1 MAIPPLRRSA
11 ARDDAHPAAHRSRA
25 RLLLLAA
32 AGALTWPLRSGAAGA
47 YALGIF
53 PYLAPRQTLDLFG
66 PVAAWMGAALGHPVR
81 LASAPSFP
89 DFSRALAERRYDI
102 ALVQPFDVLQ
112 AVGQYGYLPLA
123 QLSVPLVAQF
133 YVRDDSPYHRIEDLR
148 GTTVA
153 MPPPQTANARMT
165 LRALL
170 DHQLLPGRDLE
181 LHYFNSHDSCIQQ
194 VWAGIASAC
203 GTARPPIQIFEQRMQ
218 ARLRPIYDTPPIP
231 HVMFVAHSRV
241 PAGQRE
247 RLQAL
252 LLGLKDDATG
262 RALLKSLGF
271 PGFVAPRLA
280 EYEVLKHYDPGG
292 TEVVTDTRLGTTLRL
307 GVYPFLAPR
316 LLAERYAPSL
326 PRLGRAAEMPV
337 QLRTASSSGAFI
349 EALSR
354 HAYDIAVIQP
364 FDYALATQQGYRP
377 LAGMQAP
384 LQGRFFVRTDSAI
397 HQVADLRG
405 KVVAM
410 PPPEAAQ
417 SRLGLQALRDAGL
430 TPGRDVT
437 VDHRR
442 THDACLQQVQLDAA
456 AACVTTPLALR
467 LVAPPLAAGLRA
479 VGRTAEVPG
488 VLFMAHERVPLA
500 MRERLAAE
508 IIGWKDSDDGRRI
521 LRSIGI
527 GDFVAVDARAYEA
540 LARTYRSR

>member
-1 MAIPPLRRSA
+1 MAPSPLRRSA
-11 ARDDAHPAAHRSRA
+11 ARPAARTPTQRVRA
-25 RLLLLAA
+25 RMLLLAA
-32 AGALTWPLRSGAAGA
+32 AGVLPWPLRAGAAGA

-81 LASAPSFP
+81 LTSAASFP
-89 DFSRALAERRYDI
+89 DFSRALAEQRYDI

-112 AVGQYGYLPLA
+112 TVGQQGYLPLA
-123 QLSVPLVAQF
+123 QHSVPLVSQF

-170 DHQLLPGRDLE
+170 DHQLVPGRDLA
-181 LHYFNSHDSCIQQ
+181 LRYFDSHGSCIQQ

-203 GTARPPIQIFEQRMQ
+203 GTARPPIQIFEQRMR
-218 ARLRPIYDTPPIP
+218 ARLRPIHDTPPIP
-231 HVMFVAHSRV
+231 HVMFVVHLRV

-247 RLQAL
+247 RLRTL
-252 LLGLKDDATG
+252 LLGWKDDAAG
-262 RALLKSLGF
+262 RALLKNLGF

-280 EYEVLKHYDPGG
+280 EYDVLRHYDRGG
-292 TEVVTDTRLGTTLRL
+292 SEVVTDTRLGTTLRL

-316 LLAERYAPSL
+316 LLAERYAPAL
-326 PRLGRAAEMPV
+326 PRLSRAAEMPV

-354 HAYDIAVIQP
+354 HAYDITVIQP
-364 FDYALATQQGYRP
+364 FDYILATQQGYRP
-377 LAGMQAP
+377 LAGMRAP
-384 LQGRFFVRTDSAI
+384 LQGRFFVRADGPI

-417 SRLGLQALRDAGL
+417 SRLGLQALREAGL

-442 THDACLQQVQLDAA
+442 THDACLQQVQLGAA
-456 AACVTTPLALR
+456 DACVTTPLALQ

-508 IIGWKDSDDGRRI
+508 IIGWQDSDDGRRV

-527 GDFVAVDARAYEA
+527 GDFVAVDAKAYEA

>member
-1 MAIPPLRRSA
+1 MAPFPLRRA
-11 ARDDAHPAAHRSRA
+11 APRLADRTPTQRVRA
-25 RLLLLAA
+25 RMLLLAA
-32 AGALTWPLRSGAAGA
+32 TGTLPWPLRAGADGA

-53 PYLAPRQTLDLFG
+53 PYLAPRQTLDFFG

-81 LASAPSFP
+81 LTSAASFP
-89 DFSRALAERRYDI
+89 DFSRALAEQRYDI

-112 AVGQYGYLPLA
+112 AVEQYGYLPLA
-123 QLSVPLVAQF
+123 QLSVPLVTQI

-153 MPPPQTANARMT
+153 MPPPQTANARMS

-170 DHQLLPGRDLE
+170 DHQLVPGRDLE
-181 LHYFNSHDSCIQQ
+181 LRYFNSHDSCIQQ

-203 GTARPPIQIFEQRMQ
+203 GTAKPPIQIFEQRMQ

-231 HVMFVAHSRV
+231 HVMFVVHSRV
-241 PAGQRE
+241 PAPQRE

-252 LLGLKDDATG
+252 LLGWKDDAAG
-262 RALLKSLGF
+262 RALLKNLGF

-280 EYEVLKHYDPGG
+280 EYEVLRHYDPGG
-292 TEVVTDTRLGTTLRL
+292 DDVVTDTRLGTTLRL

-377 LAGMQAP
+377 LAGMRAP

-417 SRLGLQALRDAGL
+417 SRLGLQALRDTGL

-442 THDACLQQVQLDAA
+442 THDACLQQVQLQAA

-467 LVAPPLAAGLRA
+467 LVAPSLAAGLRA

-500 MRERLAAE
+500 MREHLAAE

-527 GDFVAVDARAYEA
+527 GDFVAVDAKAYEA